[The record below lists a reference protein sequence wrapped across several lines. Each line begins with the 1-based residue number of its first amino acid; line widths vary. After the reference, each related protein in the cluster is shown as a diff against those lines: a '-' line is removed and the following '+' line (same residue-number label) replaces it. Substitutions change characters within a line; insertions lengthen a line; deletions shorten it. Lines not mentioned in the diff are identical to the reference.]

1 MKTRILLGTAL
12 LLGIL
17 TSAAENFRYVTVA
30 ATSDSP
36 ATVQIQQ
43 GETAELVSS
52 VSTTK
57 NGKGQTTFFKSGSGG
72 GPWGFGILVTG
83 PATITASSD
92 RGNTLVITVKITPDS
107 FDLNKTESFDVN
119 KTLILPPG
127 TNQVYVALES
137 STNLVNWAAA
147 TNGVYGSPDTV
158 RFFRIRTNALASP

>member
-1 MKTRILLGTAL
+1 MKTRILLATAL
-12 LLGIL
+12 LLGIF
-17 TSAAENFRYVTVA
+17 THAADNFRYVTVA
-30 ATSDSP
+30 ATFGGP

-57 NGKGQTTFFKSGSGG
+57 NGTGQTTFLKSGGGGGG
-72 GPWGFGILVTG
+72 GPWGYGIPVTG
-83 PATITASSD
+83 PATITATSSRD
-92 RGNTLVITVKITPDS
+92 NTVLITVKITPDPV
-107 FDLNKTESFDVN
+107 DVN

-147 TNGVYGSPDTV
+147 TNGFYGSPETV
-158 RFFRIRTNALASP
+158 LFFRVRTNALASP